1 MYNTFDGIVSW
12 KHFYV
17 VSSQWMK
24 TEVQLSQKSFGNAYF
39 MTMNGGSGDMMRR
52 PWKAATSTPTSSEI
66 SDQRQRAS
74 LFPSPYWQP

>member
-24 TEVQLSQKSFGNAYF
+24 TEVQLSQK
-39 MTMNGGSGDMMRR
+39 
-52 PWKAATSTPTSSEI
+52 
-66 SDQRQRAS
+66 
-74 LFPSPYWQP
+74 